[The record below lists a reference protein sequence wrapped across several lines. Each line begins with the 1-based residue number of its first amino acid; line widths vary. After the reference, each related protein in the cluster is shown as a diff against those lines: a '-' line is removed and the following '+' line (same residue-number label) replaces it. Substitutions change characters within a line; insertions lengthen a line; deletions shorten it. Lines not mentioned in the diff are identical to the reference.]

1 MRLLCLRGGANDSPQ
16 ALKALELFLKVASP
30 AATQI
35 VDEFMASRTSVTV
48 DEFLLDE
55 LHRPVRPGE
64 DPGVFVNEWQAFASG
79 AISKDRS
86 NVARR
91 AWKQWRAFGGDD
103 DRAAALLA
111 MPPGAVERRGDGGI
125 LAAMAQRLAMR
136 AEVWLRACD
145 AASVDARTR
154 AARVAASAA
163 ATLLLAVT
171 VVTPPDRRRGR
182 RRRAR

>member
-1 MRLLCLRGGANDSPQ
+1 LRGGADDSPQ

-86 NVARR
+86 NVAKR

-103 DRAAALLA
+103 DRATPLVALVQ
-111 MPPGAVERRGDGGI
+111 GE
-125 LAAMAQRLAMR
+125 
-136 AEVWLRACD
+136 D
-145 AASVDARTR
+145 AAAVVSLNGVVRLNGCLSATR
-154 AARVAASAA
+154 AAALRTFV
-163 ATLLLAVT
+163 
-171 VVTPPDRRRGR
+171 
-182 RRRAR
+182 